1 MNRYYE
7 IEPRALRNARKGERA
22 FIIGNGPS
30 ILEEDLS
37 FLRDE
42 LTIGMNA
49 STLLES
55 RFGFIS
61 SYYTLSDSRFL
72 SHPAKRSWGTT
83 DLAQSTVR
91 VLRADLR
98 EFDDQALATRT
109 CFVNPLGRDGFSANL
124 AAGFY
129 FGCTTAMLAIQLA
142 VYLGSSDI
150 FLLGVDLRYPTER
163 PRFYAEASPDVEDA
177 FTSVQMENIINAK
190 TWCSRRGI
198 GLHNCSARSF
208 LRPYL
213 GYTALREVA
222 PQ

>member
-1 MNRYYE
+1 MNRYSE
-7 IEPRALRNARKGERA
+7 INPRALRNARRGERA

-30 ILEEDLS
+30 VLEEDLGA
-37 FLRDE
+37 LRDE

-55 RFGFIS
+55 RFGFRS
-61 SYYTLSDSRFL
+61 SYYTVSDRRFL
-72 SHPAKRSWGTT
+72 AHPIKRPWGTT
-83 DLAQSTVR
+83 DLAPSTVR

-98 EFDDQALATRT
+98 EVDDQNLASRT
-109 CFVNPLGRDGFSANL
+109 CFVEPLGRDGFSGNL

-129 FGCTTAMLAIQLA
+129 YGCTTAMLAIQLA
-142 VYLGSSDI
+142 VHLGSREI
-150 FLLGVDLRYPTER
+150 FLLGVDLRYPSEG

-177 FTSVQMENIINAK
+177 FTSVQMHNIINAQ
-190 TWCSRRGI
+190 TWCGRRGI

-213 GYTALREVA
+213 GYTDLRQVVFA
-222 PQ
+222 